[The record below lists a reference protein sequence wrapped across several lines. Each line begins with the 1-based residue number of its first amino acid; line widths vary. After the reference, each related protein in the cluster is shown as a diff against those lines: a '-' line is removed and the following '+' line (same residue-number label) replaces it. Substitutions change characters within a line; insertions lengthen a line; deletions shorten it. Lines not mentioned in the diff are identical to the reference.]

1 MTPKPSAECC
11 VRKYLILK
19 IKEYLQ
25 QKQNYYCP
33 IDNIQRIKLAIG

>member
-1 MTPKPSAECC
+1 MLKC
-11 VRKYLILK
+11 IMLK

-33 IDNIQRIKLAIG
+33 IDNIQRIKLVMG